1 MPENHE
7 KSEVISDRLTDR
19 QTGIVNY
26 RVALTRLKML
36 NCKVGRGSKYKS
48 EWHKQEESSFLDGT
62 QEISCG
68 DLRYTHDLVIVMSTL
83 VIHKTSI
90 HSQQFDII
98 SFIHSFINQYLS
110 S

>member
-1 MPENHE
+1 
-7 KSEVISDRLTDR
+7 
-19 QTGIVNY
+19 
-26 RVALTRLKML
+26 ML

-98 SFIHSFINQYLS
+98 SFIHSLINIYQAEQVLYTYFNFDECVS
-110 S
+110 KAAEAMTNYA